1 VVKERKKWRWG
12 MKILL
17 VAVLLFMQVSCTV
30 GTGTGAVKKYAIPDP
45 PRINW
50 AISDCVASNRSID
63 MLEFVNLSEYIMR
76 LEDAI
81 ERYERQVDII
91 NSN

>member
-1 VVKERKKWRWG
+1 

-17 VAVLLFMQVSCTV
+17 VAILLFMQVSCTV
-30 GTGTGAVKKYAIPDP
+30 GTGVVAVKKYAIPDP
-45 PRINW
+45 PRVNW
-50 AISDCVASNRSID
+50 TISDCVTSNRSID
-63 MLEFVNLSEYIMR
+63 MFEFVNLSEYIMR